1 MLRDI
6 FQEAYVAMRHNR
18 RRTALTMLGMAWG
31 IATVVMLLAY
41 GDGFGRAIANIF
53 AAFGTKMMIVV
64 PGRSTM
70 QAGGQKAGEQ
80 LRITLDDVDM
90 LASNIP
96 QITHITPSSS
106 KDATVQYENRTY
118 TLNVIGEYP
127 ITYNIRAMS
136 LDQGRF
142 YNAQD
147 QMQRARVA
155 VIGPEVKE
163 KLFSGRNAIGE
174 RIRVNGISF
183 EVIGIYSNKMQEGDN
198 NINRLIF
205 VPFTTMGDVKDTHY
219 LDSIWFNYETNE
231 FESLEQ
237 TVRYVM
243 AAQHKFNPAD
253 RRALMIFN
261 LMVQL
266 HQFEVITLGLKILLT
281 FIGTITLGIGGVGL
295 MNIMLVSVTQ
305 RTREIGV
312 EKALGARRGARDHP
326 GLWRSTF
333 RGQAHALQRH
343 GEARRSR
350 RYPPHDQPEHA
361 DRGGRDPQRRGISQ
375 RHGTGHSRLPPRPDR
390 SPALRIEIIAGNGS
404 PGPTVVER
412 EGREKSK
419 GAPGLLTAQKA
430 PCSMKFGGAA
440 PTCKQARPR
449 RLARPRTSPFHGGNT
464 GSNPVGDANETDSVF
479 LNELRAALLSQI
491 NEKRT
496 IEAVRKEGILIVDQ
510 SFGRKGCLNLSFPCV
525 RLLPRFPEVDDFS
538 LRLFHQVSIGTTL

>member
-53 AAFGTKMMIVV
+53 ATFGTKMMIVV

-70 QAGGQKAGEQ
+70 QAGGQKAGER
-80 LRITLDDVDM
+80 LRITLDDVDL

-106 KDATVQYENRTY
+106 KDATVQYDNRTY

-183 EVIGIYSNKMQEGDN
+183 EVIGIYANKMQEGDN

-231 FESLEQ
+231 FEPLEQ
-237 TVRYVM
+237 SVRYVM

-312 EKALGARRGARDHP
+312 EKALGARRRHIFLQFLAEALTITAAGGVLGIVLAYGVALSVGRLTLYSAMAKHAEAGDIRLMINP
-326 GLWRSTF
+326 STLIVAVLILSAVGLVSGMVPAIR
-333 RGQAHALQRH
+333 A
-343 GEARRSR
+343 
-350 RYPPHDQPEHA
+350 
-361 DRGGRDPQRRGISQ
+361 
-375 RHGTGHSRLPPRPDR
+375 SRLDPIE
-390 SPALRIEIIAGNGS
+390 ALRYE
-404 PGPTVVER
+404 
-412 EGREKSK
+412 
-419 GAPGLLTAQKA
+419 
-430 PCSMKFGGAA
+430 
-440 PTCKQARPR
+440 
-449 RLARPRTSPFHGGNT
+449 
-464 GSNPVGDANETDSVF
+464 
-479 LNELRAALLSQI
+479 
-491 NEKRT
+491 
-496 IEAVRKEGILIVDQ
+496 
-510 SFGRKGCLNLSFPCV
+510 
-525 RLLPRFPEVDDFS
+525 
-538 LRLFHQVSIGTTL
+538 